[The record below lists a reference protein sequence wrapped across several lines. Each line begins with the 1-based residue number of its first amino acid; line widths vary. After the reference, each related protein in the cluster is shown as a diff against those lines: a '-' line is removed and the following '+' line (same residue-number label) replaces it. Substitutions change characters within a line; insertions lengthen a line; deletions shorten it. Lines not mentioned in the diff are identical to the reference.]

1 MYPLQFRPN
10 GLCEVFTP
18 GGVSLATNVDLQI
31 MRPMLGLRFNQL
43 NPDLDFFAQ
52 AGGVVLRF
60 VLQNQDFANLFVGP
74 PHWRMPSFPFFLR
87 NEDFNFDPWYVLDA
101 VPWDD
106 PLGGDQLLAGF
117 ASKKMAVKDAAV
129 PIAAVAL
136 AMADNNPIVDLGVT
150 YSAHII
156 RSTQNWYRF
165 PCIAGQCVGAQITT
179 RTAGGA
185 NMTLKIM
192 GGSPIV
198 PVALMTSGAAAE
210 AVYTLTTFVSSTGPW
225 QWLEIIS
232 NDAAIDKD
240 YEFVV
245 SRSRQGNL
253 PS

>member
-10 GLCEVFTP
+10 GLCEVFAPDGT
-18 GGVSLATNVDLQI
+18 SLATDVDLQI

-43 NPDLDFFAQ
+43 NPDLDFLAQ

-74 PHWRMPSFPFFLR
+74 PHWRRPSFPFFQR
-87 NEDFNFDPWYVLDA
+87 NEDFNSDSWYVLDA
-101 VPWDD
+101 IAWDD
-106 PLGGDQLLAGF
+106 PGGGDQFLAGF
-117 ASKKMAVKDAAV
+117 ASKKLSVSDTAVA
-129 PIAAVAL
+129 IAAVAL
-136 AMADNNPIVDLGVT
+136 TMADNNPIVELGVK

-156 RSTQNWYRF
+156 RSTHNWYRF

-185 NMTLKIM
+185 NFTLKIN

-198 PVALMTSGAAAE
+198 PVALVTSGAATE
-210 AVYTLTTFVSSTGPW
+210 AAYTLTTFASSSGPW
-225 QWLEIIS
+225 QWLEIVS

-240 YEFVV
+240 YEFIVN
-245 SRSRQGNL
+245 RSRQGNL
-253 PS
+253 PT